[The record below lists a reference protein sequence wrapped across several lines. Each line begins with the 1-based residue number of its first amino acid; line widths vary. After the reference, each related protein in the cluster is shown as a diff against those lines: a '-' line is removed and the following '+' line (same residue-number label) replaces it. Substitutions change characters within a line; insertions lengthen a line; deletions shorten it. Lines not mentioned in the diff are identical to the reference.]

1 MKKPMCAGNTVEQNR
16 TADFHNLS
24 ERPQRDRIDEKMKS
38 LQLFIPNSSKT
49 DKAPMLDE
57 AMNATRSIW
66 KQYMTAL
73 DMGVRMGVVDMDA
86 TLSDQWHSPHFIK
99 PNLMYP
105 RNSYLAHQET
115 MQIQQRCNV
124 EQLGMVH
131 QSSSEGNMEVKNYGV
146 NEYGDHY
153 LSGLREA

>member
-1 MKKPMCAGNTVEQNR
+1 MGWWHWWMMSMINGMTLPYVIPPSGIQHLHMPR
-16 TADFHNLS
+16 M
-24 ERPQRDRIDEKMKS
+24 PQ
-38 LQLFIPNSSKT
+38 
-49 DKAPMLDE
+49 
-57 AMNATRSIW
+57 
-66 KQYMTAL
+66 TAL